1 MTGPAR
7 VALPARSTS
16 TTPATPTTA
25 AGVVRRARVSH
36 AQRSAHTRQ
45 QVLQAAAALVRSG
58 GPQAA
63 SLFEVAKAAG
73 VTPGAL
79 QHHFGTKAELMMA
92 LVEHLL
98 SADDGSGVAWPAST
112 LALRRRCQAF
122 VQALWLQVYAPPR
135 FLAAWSVYF
144 GSSGDAA
151 LMARMAERRR
161 AVNAS
166 LRGRLLAV
174 FPELAGRRDTAALA
188 DLVFASLR
196 GLAMAG
202 LFDAAAAAAA
212 PATATSA
219 TTRAPADPTQAAR
232 RELARLIEARCR
244 GSTPHADA
252 D

>member
-1 MTGPAR
+1 MSAS
-7 VALPARSTS
+7 AA
-16 TTPATPTTA
+16 APTTA
-25 AGVVRRARVSH
+25 AKAVQRARVPH
-36 AQRSAHTRQ
+36 AQRSAQTRQ

-63 SLFEVAKAAG
+63 SMFEVAKAAG

-98 SADDGSGVAWPAST
+98 SADDGSGVAWPAPSMP
-112 LALRRRCQAF
+112 LPRRCRAF

-144 GSSGDAA
+144 GSTGDAA
-151 LMARMAERRR
+151 LMARIAERRR
-161 AVNAS
+161 AVNS
-166 LRGRLLAV
+166 GLRGRLLAV

-202 LFDAAAAAAA
+202 LFDAAAAGPVANVMAG
-212 PATATSA
+212 A
-219 TTRAPADPTQAAR
+219 TTGTSTNATADPTQAAR
-232 RELARLIEARCR
+232 RELARLIEARCHS
-244 GSTPHADA
+244 GTSHADP
-252 D
+252 DPDPDPD

>member
-7 VALPARSTS
+7 AALPARP
-16 TTPATPTTA
+16 TPAA
-25 AGVVRRARVSH
+25 AAAAPRRARVPH

-98 SADDGSGVAWPAST
+98 SADDGSGVAWPAPGMP
-112 LALRRRCQAF
+112 LARRCQAF

-151 LMARMAERRR
+151 LMARIAERRR
-161 AVNAS
+161 AVNAG

-202 LFDAAAAAAA
+202 LFDAAAAGTDPPPEAAL
-212 PATATSA
+212 
-219 TTRAPADPTQAAR
+219 DPTRAAR

-244 GSTPHADA
+244 RGPGLADA
-252 D
+252 G